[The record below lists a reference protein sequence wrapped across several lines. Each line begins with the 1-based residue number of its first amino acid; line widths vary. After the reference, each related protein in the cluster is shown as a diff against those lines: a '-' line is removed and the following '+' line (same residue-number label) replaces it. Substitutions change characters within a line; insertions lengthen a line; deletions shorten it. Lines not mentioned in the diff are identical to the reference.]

1 MYVGRRYIKRNDTN
15 EGAVTMAVSVT
26 LRFDFSWNDSEMDEN
41 DIRECLMELSPEE
54 LLVAANNAGE
64 PINIDIE
71 VY

>member
-1 MYVGRRYIKRNDTN
+1 MYMGRGYTKRNDTN

>member
-1 MYVGRRYIKRNDTN
+1 MYMGRRYTKRNDTN
-15 EGAVTMAVSVT
+15 EGAVTMAVGIT
-26 LRFDFSWNDSEMDEN
+26 LRFDFPWNDSEMDEN

-64 PINIDIE
+64 PINVDVE